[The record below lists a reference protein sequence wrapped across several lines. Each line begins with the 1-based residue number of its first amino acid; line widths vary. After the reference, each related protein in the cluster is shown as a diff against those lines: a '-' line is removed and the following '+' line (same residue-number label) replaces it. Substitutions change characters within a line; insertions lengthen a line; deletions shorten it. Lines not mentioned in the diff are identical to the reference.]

1 MVSRFYLDFMCF
13 CSVAPMKRLSANS
26 DGLPGRTTFFQQLIE
41 AVDLRVQEEEDHTR
55 GGGEA
60 PTSIDKG
67 GGTCKRAS

>member
-1 MVSRFYLDFMCF
+1 MFSRFYLDFMCF
-13 CSVAPMKRLSANS
+13 CNVASMKRLSANS

-41 AVDLRVQEEEDHTR
+41 AVDLRVQEEDHTR

-67 GGTCKRAS
+67 GGTCKRTS